1 MSIQRRLAEIH
12 KELLEAKIPKTGYN
26 KHKGFKYYEL
36 EDIMPYVINACYN
49 HKITLQFSFVE
60 NTAILKLVD
69 WDDDKKYI
77 PFRIQVPDLIV
88 PDKNPNNKLIQDTGA
103 NVSYLQRYLLKLAF
117 PCIND
122 KDTIDFDAGNNN
134 DVGSAKKQEK
144 SSNSKQVAEKV
155 EDVPVDL
162 NVNELIIEA
171 EDVLKKKGL
180 SGNEITMKA
189 IKMQVLN
196 LRKWNLAEKRTIL
209 KFFNDKEAS
218 K

>member
-36 EDIMPYVINACYN
+36 EDIMPPIIKACYK

-77 PFRIQVPDLIV
+77 PFRIQVPELVV

-122 KDTIDFDAGNNN
+122 KDTIDFDTAN
-134 DVGSAKKQEK
+134 DAGSAKEK
-144 SSNSKQVAEKV
+144 DSENVEKV
-155 EDVPVDL
+155 TSNL
-162 NVNELIIEA
+162 NIPELVIEA
-171 EDVLKKKGL
+171 ENNLKKKGL
-180 SGNEITMKA
+180 TGEEITVKA
-189 IKMQVLN
+189 IKSQVLK
-196 LRKWNLAEKRTIL
+196 LQKWSVSERREIIRYFKER
-209 KFFNDKEAS
+209 DKEDS
-218 K
+218 Q